1 MAGFDARIY
10 QVKATLSPA
19 AGNTITAAQQTF
31 NVPGVEPEDI
41 LLAVNKPTDQAGLA
55 IAMGRVTARDTVG
68 IKFVNPT
75 AGNITPTAAEVYTF
89 TLMKPG
95 GLL

>member
-1 MAGFDARIY
+1 MAGFDARLY
-10 QVKATLSPA
+10 QLTATLSPTQV
-19 AGNTITAAQQTF
+19 NTVTAPEQTF
-31 NVPGVEPEDI
+31 TVPGIEPEDV
-41 LLAVNKPTDQAGLA
+41 LLAVHKPTDQAGLA

-75 AGNITPTAAEVYTF
+75 AGNITPTAGEVYIF

-95 GLL
+95 GLR